1 MVNNYFMTLKKYR
14 QIKNSVLIFLSLIIL
29 ISLSLQLFL
38 LTGFSVLTFILF
50 LSLISSKNQ
59 KIFDEREVNL
69 RQQAT
74 DFTFTI
80 FLSTISVSSFLML
93 IPSYSGLS
101 VFSRGE
107 FLFLETLGVIF
118 AYLTLFIIILYS
130 LSYFFFSRQ
139 NEK

>member
-1 MVNNYFMTLKKYR
+1 MTLKKYR
-14 QIKNSVLIFLSLIIL
+14 QTKNLTLIFLVLIL
-29 ISLSLQLFL
+29 LVSLSLKIFL
-38 LTGFSVLTFILF
+38 LSGFSILTIILF
-50 LSLISSKNQ
+50 ISLISSKNQ

-80 FLSTISVSSFLML
+80 FLSTISIASFLLL

-118 AYLTLFIIILYS
+118 AYLTISIIILYS
-130 LSYFFFSRQ
+130 LSYLFFSHSSKH
-139 NEK
+139 EK

>member
-1 MVNNYFMTLKKYR
+1 MALKKYR
-14 QIKNSVLIFLSLIIL
+14 QTKNLVLVFLIL
-29 ISLSLQLFL
+29 ILLISFSLKLFL
-38 LTGFSVLTFILF
+38 LTGFSLLTFILF

-59 KIFDEREVNL
+59 KIFDEREVSL

-80 FLSTISVSSFLML
+80 FLSTISLSTFLML
-93 IPSYSGLS
+93 IPSYSGLP

-107 FLFLETLGVIF
+107 FLFLESLGVIF

-130 LSYFFFSRQ
+130 VSYFFFSQ
-139 NEK
+139 KAGGKTDEE

>member
-1 MVNNYFMTLKKYR
+1 MTLKKYR
-14 QIKNSVLIFLSLIIL
+14 QTKNLVLAFLIL
-29 ISLSLQLFL
+29 ILLVSFSLKLFL
-38 LTGFSVLTFILF
+38 LTGFSLLTFILF

-59 KIFDEREVNL
+59 KIFDEREVTL

-80 FLSTISVSSFLML
+80 FLSTISIASFLML

-118 AYLTLFIIILYS
+118 AYLTISIIILYS
-130 LSYFFFSRQ
+130 LAYLFFSHSSKY
-139 NEK
+139 EK

>member
-1 MVNNYFMTLKKYR
+1 MTLKKYR

-101 VFSRGE
+101 VFFPG
-107 FLFLETLGVIF
+107 
-118 AYLTLFIIILYS
+118 
-130 LSYFFFSRQ
+130 
-139 NEK
+139 

>member
-1 MVNNYFMTLKKYR
+1 MTLKKYR
-14 QIKNSVLIFLSLIIL
+14 QTKNFILIFLIL
-29 ISLSLQLFL
+29 IFLISFSLKLFL

-59 KIFDEREVNL
+59 KIFDEREVSL
-69 RQQAT
+69 RQQAA
-74 DFTFTI
+74 DFAFTI
-80 FLSTISVSSFLML
+80 FLSTISLSAFLML

-107 FLFLETLGVIF
+107 FLFLETLGIIF

-130 LSYFFFSRQ
+130 LSYFFFKRFSKGKSY
-139 NEK
+139 EE

>member
-1 MVNNYFMTLKKYR
+1 MTLKKYR
-14 QIKNSVLIFLSLIIL
+14 QTKNLVLIFLIL
-29 ISLSLQLFL
+29 ILLVSFSLKLFL
-38 LTGFSVLTFILF
+38 LTGFSLLTFILF

-59 KIFDEREVNL
+59 KIFDEREVSL

-80 FLSTISVSSFLML
+80 FLSTISLSAFLML

-118 AYLTLFIIILYS
+118 AYLTLFIIVLYS
-130 LSYFFFSRQ
+130 VSYFFFKQ
-139 NEK
+139 KTGGKTDEE

>member
-1 MVNNYFMTLKKYR
+1 MTLKKYR

>member
-1 MVNNYFMTLKKYR
+1 MTLKKYR
-14 QIKNSVLIFLSLIIL
+14 QTKNLVLIFLVLILLVSFSLK
-29 ISLSLQLFL
+29 LFL
-38 LTGFSVLTFILF
+38 LTGSSLLTFILF

-59 KIFDEREVNL
+59 KIFDEREVSL

-80 FLSTISVSSFLML
+80 FLSTISIASFLLL

-118 AYLTLFIIILYS
+118 AYLTLFIIVLYS
-130 LSYFFFSRQ
+130 VSYFSFKQ
-139 NEK
+139 KIGGKTDEE

>member
-1 MVNNYFMTLKKYR
+1 MTLKKYR
-14 QIKNSVLIFLSLIIL
+14 QTKNFTLIFLVLILLVSISLKIFLLSGFSILTIIL
-29 ISLSLQLFL
+29 
-38 LTGFSVLTFILF
+38 FI
-50 LSLISSKNQ
+50 SLISSKNQ

-80 FLSTISVSSFLML
+80 FLSTISIASFLLL

-118 AYLTLFIIILYS
+118 AYLTISIIILYS
-130 LSYFFFSRQ
+130 LAYLFFSHSSKY
-139 NEK
+139 EK

>member
-1 MVNNYFMTLKKYR
+1 MTLKKYR
-14 QIKNSVLIFLSLIIL
+14 QTKNLVLIFLVLILLVSFSLK
-29 ISLSLQLFL
+29 LFL
-38 LTGFSVLTFILF
+38 LTGFSLLTFILF

-59 KIFDEREVNL
+59 KIFDEREVSL

-80 FLSTISVSSFLML
+80 FLSTISLSAFLML

-107 FLFLETLGVIF
+107 FLFLESLGVIF
-118 AYLTLFIIILYS
+118 AYLTLFIIVLYS
-130 LSYFFFSRQ
+130 VSYFIFKQ
-139 NEK
+139 KTGGKTDEE

>member
-1 MVNNYFMTLKKYR
+1 MTLKKYR
-14 QIKNSVLIFLSLIIL
+14 QTKNLILVFLIL
-29 ISLSLQLFL
+29 ILLVSFSLKLFL
-38 LTGFSVLTFILF
+38 LTGFSLLTFILF
-50 LSLISSKNQ
+50 ISLISSKNQ
-59 KIFDEREVNL
+59 KIFDEREVGL

-80 FLSTISVSSFLML
+80 FLSTISLSAFLML

-107 FLFLETLGVIF
+107 FLFLESLGVIF

-130 LSYFFFSRQ
+130 VSYFFFSQ
-139 NEK
+139 KTGGKTDEE